1 MLVANGYAPDPRV
14 HKEARTLMENGY
26 SVSVLCWD
34 RERNRRQTEV
44 IDGVLVRRFRYLFP
58 RGLASFLVS
67 GCLFLLTCLFVL
79 INEGARQE
87 RVVVHC
93 HDFNTLPLGLVVR
106 SLSRKYRIVYDSH
119 ESFPELVMTIAP
131 RVVAAAVRAVERFM
145 LARID
150 ALITVND
157 MILQYLQRYSKAP
170 GVAIYNT
177 PPLDVS
183 QLQGLGTK
191 TEISRLREESGGDT
205 FVLLYYGAILRHRG
219 LHALL
224 DAANMA
230 RESSSP
236 KLVFAVVGD
245 GPLVVPLHLEA
256 QQRKLTQNVAFH
268 SHISF
273 ERAMRMVKAAD
284 AVYIGFEPEDPNNYF
299 ASPNKL
305 FEAMAMGTPVL
316 ASGFGFLGR
325 LVQTLGCGVTLESI
339 TGPSIIAGIQRL
351 LHEDVKKRCAANG
364 LYWFKSYYNWD
375 VMARRL
381 NDIYRDVAPIHC
393 TRNSHVGPF
402 EHRYLDRTC
411 KNLMS
416 DLLRA

>member
-58 RGLASFLVS
+58 RDLASFFVS
-67 GCLFLLTCLFVL
+67 GCLFLVTCLFVL

-93 HDFNTLPLGLVVR
+93 HDLNTLPLGLLVR

-131 RVVAAAVRAVERFM
+131 KVVAAAVRAVERFM
-145 LARID
+145 LARVD
-150 ALITVND
+150 ALIAAND
-157 MILQYLQRYSKAP
+157 VILQYLQRYSKVP

-183 QLQGLGTK
+183 QLAGLEEK
-191 TEISRLREESGGDT
+191 NEISRLKEESGGDT
-205 FVLLYYGAILRHRG
+205 FVLLYYGAILQHRG

-224 DAANMA
+224 DAADMA
-230 RESSSP
+230 SESSSP
-236 KLVFAVVGD
+236 KLIFLVVGD
-245 GPLVVPLHLEA
+245 GPLAASLHLEA
-256 QQRKLTQNVAFH
+256 QQRKLAHRVRFY
-268 SHISF
+268 SHVSF
-273 ERAMRMVKAAD
+273 GRAMCMVKAAD
-284 AVYIGFEPEDPNNYF
+284 AVYIGFEPDDPNNYF

-316 ASGFGFLGR
+316 ASGFGFLGK
-325 LVQTLGCGVTLESI
+325 LVQTLGCGITMKSI
-339 TGPSIIAGIQRL
+339 TGPSILAGVQRL
-351 LHEDVKKRCAANG
+351 LHRDVRKSCVANG

-381 NDIYRDVAPIHC
+381 SEIYKDIAPIPC
-393 TRNSHVGPF
+393 TSVRHTELV
-402 EHRYLDRTC
+402 
-411 KNLMS
+411 
-416 DLLRA
+416 